1 MYILY
6 TYKDVIVSL
15 PGWKVE
21 VTLSRCES
29 VDKLATPHFTAGPL
43 FRRTD
48 KGGKRA
54 LTPAF

>member
-1 MYILY
+1 MY
-6 TYKDVIVSL
+6 TYKGVIVIVSL

-29 VDKLATPHFTAGPL
+29 VDKLATPHFTTGPL